1 MEALE
6 QFCRSLKRPAKGRRS
21 SKPRMWTEKDVLHD
35 EVVDAFVCIMQTS
48 GCRWSHR
55 SGCTMCGY
63 YAASIPGM
71 GEKQLR
77 GQLEMAAERYRG
89 EPVVKIFTS
98 GSFLDGR
105 EVPLEVQR
113 RVLQTFFARADKVV
127 VETRPS
133 YVSGLDDVA
142 DVVPPGKSL
151 SVAMGL
157 ESANDRVL
165 EYAVN
170 KGFTFADWERA
181 AEHVRGA
188 GFEVKTYVLLKPP
201 FLTEEEGIRDAVA
214 TVDAAAG
221 LSHAMSLNPVAVH
234 GNTLVEY
241 LWKRNLYHP
250 PWLWSVAAA
259 LEQMSQRFSGQLTCD
274 VVAGGKQR
282 GAHNCGDCDAAV
294 LQAIEQFTLQG
305 KRDAFEGV
313 GCNCR
318 EEWLDSRQMGGFLQG

>member
-6 QFCRSLKRPAKGRRS
+6 QFCRSLRRPPRQRS
-21 SKPRMWTEKDVLHD
+21 PEPRMWRERDRLDD
-35 EVVDAFVCIMQTS
+35 EVVDAFVFIMQTS

-63 YAASIPGM
+63 HSDSIPGIDA
-71 GEKQLR
+71 
-77 GQLEMAAERYRG
+77 GQLHEQLTMAAKRYQGER
-89 EPVVKIFTS
+89 VVKIFTS

-113 RVLQTFFARADKVV
+113 EVLQTFYGQAEKIV

-133 YVSGLDDVA
+133 FVPGLDDVG
-142 DVVPPGKSL
+142 DVVPSGKTL

-170 KGFTFADWERA
+170 KGFTSADWRQA
-181 AEHVRGA
+181 AETVRSA
-188 GFEVKTYVLLKPP
+188 GCEVKTYVLLKPP
-201 FLTEEEGIRDAVA
+201 FLTEEEAIEDAVA
-214 TVDAAAG
+214 TIDATADVSDAI
-221 LSHAMSLNPVAVH
+221 SLNPVAVH

-241 LWKRNLYHP
+241 LWKRDLYRP
-250 PWLWSVAAA
+250 PWLWSVAAVLDQA
-259 LEQMSQRFSGQLTCD
+259 SRRYDGRLTCD

-282 GAHNCGDCDAAV
+282 GAHNCGDCDARLLA
-294 LQAIEQFTLQG
+294 AIEECTLHKKQ
-305 KRDAFEGV
+305 DAFEGMS
-313 GCNCR
+313 CNCR
-318 EEWLDSRQMGGFLQG
+318 EEWLDSREMGRFLQR

>member
-6 QFCRSLKRPAKGRRS
+6 QFCRSLHRPARRRRS
-21 SKPRMWTEKDVLHD
+21 PQPRMWTEKDMLHG
-35 EVVDAFVCIMQTS
+35 ETVDAFVCIMQTS
-48 GCRWSHR
+48 GCRWSRR

-63 YAASIPGM
+63 YADSIPGV
-71 GEKQLR
+71 EETQLQE
-77 GQLEMAAERYRG
+77 QLEMAAARYQG

-98 GSFLDGR
+98 GSFFDER
-105 EVPLEVQR
+105 EVPGEVQR
-113 RVLQTFFARADKVV
+113 RVLQTFYEQADKVV

-133 YVSGLDDVA
+133 YVPGLDDVA

-170 KGFTFADWERA
+170 KGFTFADWEQA

-201 FLTEEEGIRDAVA
+201 FLTEEESIQDAVA
-214 TVDAAAG
+214 TVDAAAE
-221 LSHAMSLNPVAVH
+221 LSHAMSLNPVAIH

-241 LWKRNLYHP
+241 LWKRGLYRP
-250 PWLWSVAAA
+250 PWLWSVAETLKQA
-259 LEQMSQRFSGQLTCD
+259 SQRFSGQLTCD

-294 LQAIEQFTLQG
+294 LEAIAEFTLQG
-305 KRDAFEGV
+305 KRDAFQAV
-313 GCNCR
+313 SCNCR
-318 EEWLDSRQMGGFLQG
+318 EEWLDSREIGGFLQG